1 MNTKLKWGTARRLR
15 RGAVVL
21 GALGVTAGL
30 AVMTAGVALAG
41 VGAEPGDLELLS
53 SGTVITSGLLTST
66 PTWATTTACPS
77 GFQGSAAITEY
88 TLTGVEGSLISGVV
102 VAPTSPFSGEL
113 DGSVGALLDTAP
125 VSISAT
131 SPGTSE
137 WVVQC
142 YTAAG
147 ATGSFENE
155 QSIFVTVASGAT
167 SFTLSSTPPAQTA
180 TTTTL
185 TASPA
190 NPVGSGASVTLTAS
204 VSAADGTTP
213 AGTVQ
218 FEADGTDI
226 GSAVAVNAGGTAA
239 SATTPFTAPTTSSS
253 ISEPLTA
260 VFTPTSASYAS
271 STGSYTLNV
280 VNSSVQTA
288 GAIPV
293 SVTVPA
299 TGSLTV
305 TVSTSAITLT
315 VTGTTAPLTA
325 QGTLNTVSVSDTRNT
340 VPGWSVSGQDTA
352 FTGSGTAAGASIP
365 GDDMGWAPTCATL
378 ADGATCGSTVDPGAS
393 PGLADAAQVLAS
405 AAPGD
410 GTGSSSLSA
419 ALTLDIPASA
429 LAGAYTGTLTITY
442 LETGP

>member
-1 MNTKLKWGTARRLR
+1 MNTKLKWGTAGRLR

-41 VGAEPGDLELLS
+41 VGAQPGDLELLS
-53 SGTVITSGLLTST
+53 SGTVITSGLLTSI

-88 TLTGVEGSLISGVV
+88 TITGVEGSLISSVEASV
-102 VAPTSPFSGEL
+102 TAPFSGTL

-142 YTAAG
+142 YTGTG

-155 QSIFVTVASGAT
+155 QSIFVTVASG
-167 SFTLSSTPPAQTA
+167 SSDFTLSSTPPAQTS

-185 TASPA
+185 TVSPA
-190 NPVGSGASVTLTAS
+190 NPVGSGASLTLTAS

-213 AGTVQ
+213 AGAVQ

-226 GSAVAVNAGGTAA
+226 GSAVAVNTGGA
-239 SATTPFTAPTTSSS
+239 SAPATTTTTAPTTTSSV
-253 ISEPLTA
+253 SEPLTA
-260 VFTPTSASYAS
+260 VFTPTSTSYAS

-288 GAIPV
+288 GAISV
-293 SVTVPA
+293 GVTVPA
-299 TGSLTV
+299 TGTLSV
-305 TVSTSAITLT
+305 TVSTTAITLSVSGT
-315 VTGTTAPLTA
+315 TGT
-325 QGTLNTVSVSDTRNT
+325 GTLNTVSVSDTRNT
-340 VPGWSVSGQDTA
+340 VPGWSVSGQDTV
-352 FTGSGTAAGASIP
+352 FTGSGTAAGATIP

-378 ADGATCGSTVDPGAS
+378 ATGATCGPTVAPGAS

-405 AAPGD
+405 AAPGG

-419 ALTLDIPASA
+419 TLTLDIPTSA
-429 LAGAYTGTLTITY
+429 LAGPYTSTLTITY
-442 LETGP
+442 LESGP